1 MGRRYDVYGIGNAI
15 ADTEVRV
22 EDALLSVHGLRPGL
36 MTLVSEEAQQRLLG
50 SLGGRPMVYAAG
62 GSAANTMAG
71 VVHFG
76 GSACF
81 LGKVGADAPGALYRE
96 SLAEVGVEFD
106 GGTAPAPTGACL
118 ILVTP
123 DGERT
128 MQTHLGASSLLDPA
142 DVDEEQIA
150 RSSMLY
156 VEGYLWGAPSN
167 ARAAEQAIAAAKR
180 AGVPVALS
188 LSDPAVTS
196 AFLDTFRSVVRE
208 SADVVFSNEHEAAI
222 YAGAATLDP
231 PEASEERRRASLS
244 TVGTDAER
252 VFMTCGADGSMV
264 WELGETLAVGG
275 HRVEVVDTTGAGDL
289 YAAGVVYGLTRG
301 MSAREAAM
309 LGTFASA
316 RVVTRMGPRL
326 PGPLAD
332 EVPTILAGAHP
343 DGAPAA

>member
-1 MGRRYDVYGIGNAI
+1 MPQCYDVYGVGNAI

-22 EDALLSVHGLRPGL
+22 EHALLSARGLRPGL
-36 MTLVSEEAQQRLLG
+36 MSLVSEEEQRGLLE
-50 SLGGRPMVYAAG
+50 SLGALPKTYASG
-62 GSAANTMAG
+62 GSAANTMVG
-71 VVHFG
+71 VAQFG
-76 GSACF
+76 GGACF
-81 LGKVGADAPGALYRE
+81 LGKVGDDEPGALYRDG
-96 SLAEVGVEFD
+96 LTQAGVDFQ
-106 GGTAPAPTGACL
+106 GGTAPAPTGECL

-128 MQTHLGASSLLDPA
+128 MQTHLGAASLLEA
-142 DVDEEQIA
+142 VDVDEGRIA

-167 ARAAEQAIAAAKR
+167 AQAAERAIAAAKR

-188 LSDPAVTS
+188 LSDPAVTN
-196 AFLDTFRSVVRE
+196 AFLDAFRVVVRE
-208 SADVVFSNEHEAAI
+208 SADIVFCNEHEAAI

-231 PEASEERRRASLS
+231 PRASDERRRASLAA
-244 TVGTDAER
+244 VGADAER
-252 VFMTCGADGSMV
+252 VFMTCGADGSLV
-264 WELGETLAVGG
+264 WERGAALTVGG

-289 YAAGVVYGLTRG
+289 YAAGVLYGLTRG
-301 MSAREAAM
+301 MSARDAAM

-332 EVPTILAGAHP
+332 EVPSILAGARP
-343 DGAPAA
+343 